1 MSNIIYLLGILLVGG
16 SAIFSFLLS
25 EKHKS
30 ITQNTYEE
38 QVKIDDLKHKIRIAR
53 GEDYDPAEIADTDDI
68 VGKKT
73 AEQMY
78 RLIYSRM
85 LSGRPKEIVMDLD
98 ADGVTQMIYNREI
111 EDKNYKFVPLHNA
124 EGDELAYLETEA
136 LDIVV
141 GKAKQDASA
150 DIDSAI
156 ASRLSSLKSRNDE
169 LTGNI
174 KRKTTERDGLKA
186 DIAKFVESERKIKEE
201 FGKHGVEDLKGANEL
216 LTKLEEEQKVKIS
229 ERQAL
234 EQEKQAFTDKKTN
247 NTEKLGELAEYREE
261 RRLSLGA
268 NSKTFPLATVDFDWG
283 FVVIEPGRI
292 MANVDY
298 KTFRNGD
305 RIKSGDVAI
314 LKEPADQ

>member
-1 MSNIIYLLGILLVGG
+1 
-16 SAIFSFLLS
+16 
-25 EKHKS
+25 
-30 ITQNTYEE
+30 
-38 QVKIDDLKHKIRIAR
+38 
-53 GEDYDPAEIADTDDI
+53 
-68 VGKKT
+68 
-73 AEQMY
+73 MY

-201 FGKHGVEDLKGANEL
+201 FGKHGV
-216 LTKLEEEQKVKIS
+216 KIS

-283 FVVIEPGRI
+283 FVVIKTDKTTKFFINKKLMIIRGGHHHIGDVTISAVEPGRI